1 MNNSEWDLLKALT
14 TLKFILYWTFSR
26 TMIDKEVPQSSINSA
41 KCVMATILHI
51 TTYSFINKHPPVLK
65 DLKGLKITITETN

>member
-14 TLKFILYWTFSR
+14 TLKFIMYWTFSR
-26 TMIDKEVPQSSINSA
+26 TMIDKEVAQSSINSA

-51 TTYSFINKHPPVLK
+51 ITYSFINKHPLVLK
-65 DLKGLKITITETN
+65 DLKELKITITETN